1 MTDISRFRGCLLGGA
16 AGDALGYPVE
26 FMGESAIFARYGRQ
40 GICDYALTGG
50 EALISDD
57 TQMTL
62 FTATGLLTG
71 AVRGRGQVDIGCVW
85 ASYQDWLRTQW
96 GPAMGPGETR
106 NSWLTGLPALWSARA
121 PGNTCISALGGS
133 PGSMDAP
140 HNASPGCGGV
150 MRVAPVGLFL
160 PTLAGVTQDETD
172 LFGARAAAL
181 THGSDLA
188 YMPAAMLV
196 HMVSVLAHG
205 EDTDPSA
212 AAEDAL
218 TAVKRLFAGRPHID
232 RFAALME
239 RAMDLAGSGT
249 EELQAI
255 HSLGEGWH
263 GDEALAIA
271 VYCALKYSD
280 DIERALIAA
289 VNHRGDS
296 DSTGAI
302 AGNILGAYLGLD
314 AIPEKF
320 IRQLELKDVILEVA
334 DDLFRGADMVSGT
347 GADDAWRAKYA
358 DMTYGRKFM
367 RHNG

>member
-71 AVRGRGQVDIGCVW
+71 AVRGRGQVDIDCVW

-188 YMPAAMLV
+188 YMPAAMLA

-205 EDTDPSA
+205 EGTDPST

-302 AGNILGAYLGLD
+302 TGNILGAYLGLD

-334 DDLFRGADMVSGT
+334 DDLFRGADMVSGAC
-347 GADDAWRAKYA
+347 ADDTWLAKYA
-358 DMTYGRKFM
+358 DMTYGREFM
-367 RHNG
+367 RQDG